1 MPKVETPA
9 RTGLKQNQLSQPE
22 KDSLNLYLDRGAVD
36 VRELDTRVIRDML
49 NRYQDELFQT
59 ARVAKAEFD
68 KEFDGEH
75 PESGKFGISRIRAGY
90 FGYDS
95 WDNGPDAEEG
105 TAVTW
110 IDNSVP
116 DNLSGSGGQSNPA
129 TVGEPVAHLITAIG
143 SHSQSPKTEAVR
155 LRLNDQPRTVIP
167 TEYAFRETDLRYKP
181 LTTPILLKKDDDVY
195 AEFVGSAAGDESL
208 YFDGVTFIE
217 SKDYRELVP
226 ADMAG
231 ASLEGNI
238 ITE

>member
-1 MPKVETPA
+1 MPKVESPG
-9 RTGLKQNQLSQPE
+9 RTGLAQNDLSQSE
-22 KDSLNLYLDRGAVD
+22 KEDLGLWLNRGALD

-49 NRYQDELFQT
+49 QRYEDELYQA

-68 KEFDGEH
+68 KEFDGEY

-90 FGYDS
+90 FGFDS
-95 WDNGPDAEEG
+95 WDSCPDAQVG
-105 TAVTW
+105 TATPW

-116 DNLSGSGGQSNPA
+116 DNLSGTGGQQYPA
-129 TVGEPVAHLITAIG
+129 TVGEPVAHLITAVG

-181 LTTPILLKKDDDVY
+181 LTTPILLKKDDDIY
-195 AEFVGSAAGDESL
+195 AEFVGSAAGEESL

-217 SKDYRELVP
+217 SKDYRELIP
-226 ADMAG
+226 AEMAG
-231 ASLEGNI
+231 QSLEGNI
-238 ITE
+238 IVE